1 MTNKLSDYQKE
12 VFMDIYKTSLGTNQ
26 FPNSISINAAISD
39 SATIAFAS
47 VELLTDGNEFR
58 NPSDI
63 IKMLNDRR
71 SDEPIEFPQIEEL
84 RYGTIRQFFIW
95 RNRLRYIRGF
105 KISSFA

>member
-12 VFMDIYKTSLGTNQ
+12 VFMDIYKTSLGAMLSTNQ

-39 SATIAFAS
+39 SAKIAMAS
-47 VELLTDGNEFR
+47 VDLLIESDELR

-71 SDEPIEFPQIEEL
+71 SDEPIEFPQIEE
-84 RYGTIRQFFIW
+84 
-95 RNRLRYIRGF
+95 
-105 KISSFA
+105 

>member
-12 VFMDIYKTSLGTNQ
+12 VFMDIYKTSLGAMLSTNQ

-71 SDEPIEFPQIEEL
+71 SDEPIEFPQIEE
-84 RYGTIRQFFIW
+84 
-95 RNRLRYIRGF
+95 
-105 KISSFA
+105 

>member
-12 VFMDIYKTSLGTNQ
+12 VFMDIYKTSLGAMLSTNQ
-26 FPNSISINAAISD
+26 IPNSISINAAISD

-47 VELLTDGNEFR
+47 VDLLTDGDELR

-71 SDEPIEFPQIEEL
+71 SDEPIEFPQIEE
-84 RYGTIRQFFIW
+84 
-95 RNRLRYIRGF
+95 
-105 KISSFA
+105 

>member
-12 VFMDIYKTSLGTNQ
+12 VFMDIYKTSLGAMLSTNQ

-47 VELLTDGNEFR
+47 VELLTDGDELR

-71 SDEPIEFPQIEEL
+71 SDEPIEFPQIEE
-84 RYGTIRQFFIW
+84 
-95 RNRLRYIRGF
+95 
-105 KISSFA
+105 

>member
-12 VFMDIYKTSLGTNQ
+12 VFMDIYKTSLNTILSTNQ

-47 VELLTDGNEFR
+47 VELLTDGDELR

-71 SDEPIEFPQIEEL
+71 SDEPIEFPQI
-84 RYGTIRQFFIW
+84 
-95 RNRLRYIRGF
+95 
-105 KISSFA
+105 

>member
-12 VFMDIYKTSLGTNQ
+12 VFMDIYKTSLGAMLSTNQ
-26 FPNSISINAAISD
+26 FSNSISINAAISD

-47 VELLTDGNEFR
+47 VELLTDGDELR

-71 SDEPIEFPQIEEL
+71 SDEPIEFPQIEE
-84 RYGTIRQFFIW
+84 
-95 RNRLRYIRGF
+95 
-105 KISSFA
+105 